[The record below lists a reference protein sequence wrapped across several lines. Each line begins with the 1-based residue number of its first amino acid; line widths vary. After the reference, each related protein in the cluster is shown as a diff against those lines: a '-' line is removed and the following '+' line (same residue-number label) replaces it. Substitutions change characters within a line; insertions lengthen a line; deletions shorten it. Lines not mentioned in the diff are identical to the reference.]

1 MKERSESARGAGAP
15 WSPTLDPYAA
25 PPDAAL
31 PALAD
36 LLGCGADDLRPLLP
50 QLTAA
55 WVADDAGVIAL
66 RRTPRADLE
75 VLGGAR
81 PGPQQAE
88 VAAALLRAAS
98 ASGTPLS
105 AYADDALL
113 PGDTLRTLGWEH
125 AGQYT
130 EWHGPLP
137 TPEISVPAGVRIL
150 PLADAPD
157 LTVRWEAQGTYAD
170 RLGHTLVS
178 DTDIVPGAH
187 GADDRVGHIALDRTG
202 RGVGICRAWLDGDTL
217 TIGSPGIHP
226 DLRHTALRHAL
237 LRATCDAARL
247 RGVRQLI
254 MQAWGDTPAET
265 LMDTDLGLQAVTVTP
280 IYLSR

>member
-1 MKERSESARGAGAP
+1 MLP
-15 WSPTLDPYAA
+15 PVTLLPATS
-25 PPDAAL
+25 PDAAL
-31 PALAD
+31 PALATR
-36 LLGCGADDLRPLLP
+36 LGCGADDLRPLLP
-50 QLTAA
+50 QFTAA
-55 WVADDAGVIAL
+55 WLAADGAGVIAL

-98 ASGTPLS
+98 ATGTPLS
-105 AYADDALL
+105 AYADDTLL
-113 PGDTLRTLGWEH
+113 PGHVLQTLGWEQ

-130 EWHGPLP
+130 EWRGPLP
-137 TPEISVPAGVRIL
+137 TLDTSVPAGLRVL
-150 PLADAPD
+150 PLAAVSD
-157 LTVRWEAQGTYAD
+157 LTVRREAQGTYAD

-178 DTDIVPGAH
+178 DADIVPGAH
-187 GADDRVGHIALDRTG
+187 EADDRVGHIALDGAG

-217 TIGSPGIHP
+217 TVGSPGVHP

-247 RGVRQLI
+247 HGAQRLV
-254 MQAWGDTPAET
+254 MQAWGDTPAAT
-265 LMDTDLGLQAVTVTP
+265 QADTDLGLQAVTVTP
-280 IYLSR
+280 IYLSRPA